1 MKKILCL
8 ISLVL
13 VFSVVIIHGIVR
25 YDGPSTSRTV
35 ITKETGHIY
44 ETGIKITKDG
54 QTIRNYDFVD
64 IAIGIAVWSSNN
76 YIADCTFTG
85 CPDEGIVFFNSNNNI
100 VENCVFS
107 ECADGIE
114 LQWSSDNTFV
124 NCQFS
129 YNTHA
134 GIDAIRDSNNDN
146 LFISCIFQG
155 NPYGCYFKE
164 SENNRF
170 VGCEFMDNKIDMEER
185 K

>member
-13 VFSVVIIHGIVR
+13 VFSVVVVHSIAR
-25 YDGPSTSRTV
+25 NDKSTSRTV

-44 ETGIKITKDG
+44 ETGIKITEDG

-64 IAIGIAVWSSNN
+64 IAIGIAIWSSGN

-85 CPDEGIVFFNSNNNI
+85 CSDEGIVFLGSNNNI

-107 ECADGIE
+107 RCVDGVE

-124 NCQFS
+124 NCQFLD
-129 YNTHA
+129 NTHA
-134 GIDAIRDSNNDN
+134 GVDAIHNSNNNN

-155 NPYGCYFKE
+155 SPFGCYFSQ

-170 VGCEFMDNKIDMEER
+170 VNCEFMDNKIDREER